1 MDLPPLPEDSSDGP
15 AVLSPGSPCSVGGA
29 TTNDLRFHQLH
40 GTNAVI
46 TNGGRTALRQNC
58 RSEFNDAIVISN
70 RYCDFNPPWTTV
82 WGVYPPVMWI
92 PCPSRCLRDGE
103 LFEIVI
109 QKMVDRWSGSIE
121 AGELKLPSP

>member
-29 TTNDLRFHQLH
+29 STTNDLRFHQLH

-70 RYCDFNPPWTTV
+70 R
-82 WGVYPPVMWI
+82 
-92 PCPSRCLRDGE
+92 
-103 LFEIVI
+103 
-109 QKMVDRWSGSIE
+109 
-121 AGELKLPSP
+121 